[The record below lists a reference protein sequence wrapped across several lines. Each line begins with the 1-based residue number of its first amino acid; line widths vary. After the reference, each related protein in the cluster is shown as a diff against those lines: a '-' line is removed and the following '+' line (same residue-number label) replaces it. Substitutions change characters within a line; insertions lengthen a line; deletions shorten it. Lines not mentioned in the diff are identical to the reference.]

1 VVGPRSPPA
10 AASRSRGHVTEP
22 AVAVPGGSR
31 RLLRSSAVV
40 GVGTALSRV
49 TGFGRVAAIAYA
61 LGATQVTGVYAYA
74 NETPNILY
82 ELLLG
87 GILTATLLPLFV
99 RQFEQRD
106 DEATNAIATVAVV
119 ALLAATVIGVV
130 LAPWIVRVYTLQ
142 VHGPTQDQQRELA
155 TAWLRCF
162 MPQIFF
168 YGVTAIATGLLNAR
182 RRFAAAAFAPIL
194 NNLVVISLF
203 LALPR
208 ITDEPIT
215 VGRALD
221 DIGLLLFIGLGT
233 TAGIAAMAL
242 ALWPALV
249 RAGVRLRPVFAWR
262 HAAVRTMLRLS
273 GWTVGYVI
281 ANQIALW
288 VVLVLANGK
297 ASGPFVYLS
306 AYAFFQLPHGLFA
319 VSITT
324 AIQPELASA
333 YVSDNRV
340 GLRYRFARG
349 LRLIVTLMV
358 PAAAFYVALSQPIV
372 AALLQRGAFD
382 ATATARVADTL
393 LCFAVGLPAF
403 SIYLY
408 TLRGFYA
415 MQDTR
420 TPFVVNCFENALNIA
435 AALVLYPMMG
445 IPGLALAF
453 SLAYTISAV
462 LALVVMDHRL
472 HALRGRQIGSTT
484 ARVLTVAAIVAGVT
498 WGIAEQL
505 GYDTPRAA
513 LVASMVAGPVG
524 LVVGIAGLWVLRVH
538 ELGELRD
545 AFRRGAG
552 RDAVVSP

>member
-1 VVGPRSPPA
+1 M
-10 AASRSRGHVTEP
+10 TEP
-22 AVAVPGGSR
+22 AAAVPGGSR

-40 GVGTALSRV
+40 GVGTALSRI

-61 LGATQVTGVYAYA
+61 LGATKVAGVYAYA

-99 RQFEQRD
+99 KQFQDRD
-106 DEATNAIATVAVV
+106 EEATNALVTVGVV
-119 ALLAATVIGVV
+119 ALLGATVVGIL
-130 LAPWIVRVYTLQ
+130 LAPWIVRIYTLQ
-142 VHGPTQDQQRELA
+142 VSGPSAADQRELA

-162 MPQIFF
+162 MPQILF

-194 NNLVVISLF
+194 NNVVVIAIF
-203 LALPR
+203 LSLPR
-208 ITDEPIT
+208 LVSGPIT
-215 VGRALD
+215 LD
-221 DIGLLLFIGLGT
+221 RVLNDTQLLLWIGLGT

-242 ALWPALV
+242 VLWPAIV

-262 HAAVRTMLRLS
+262 HAAVRTMFRLS

-297 ASGPFVYLS
+297 SSGAFIYLS

-324 AIQPELASA
+324 AIQPEFASA
-333 YVSDNRV
+333 YVSGNLL

-358 PAAAFYVALSQPIV
+358 PAAALYVGLTQPIV

-382 ATATARVADTL
+382 ATATTRVANTL
-393 LCFAVGLPAF
+393 LMFAFGLPAF
-403 SIYLY
+403 SVYLY
-408 TLRGFYA
+408 TQRAFYA

-420 TPFVVNCFENALNIA
+420 TPFLVNCFENAANIA
-435 AALVLYPMMG
+435 GALVLYPLLG
-445 IPGLALAF
+445 LPGLALSFTIAY
-453 SLAYTISAV
+453 SLAALLT
-462 LALVVMDHRL
+462 LAIMSRRL
-472 HALRGRQIGSTT
+472 GGLRGRQVGSTF
-484 ARVLTVAAIVAGVT
+484 ARVLVVAAVVAAVTWLVANQIGYATPNEAILACAVAGTAGVV
-498 WGIAEQL
+498 
-505 GYDTPRAA
+505 
-513 LVASMVAGPVG
+513 VA
-524 LVVGIAGLWVLRVH
+524 IAGLWAMRIH
-538 ELGELRD
+538 EYTDLRD

-552 RDAVVSP
+552 RGAVVSR

>member
-1 VVGPRSPPA
+1 MTTA
-10 AASRSRGHVTEP
+10 EP
-22 AVAVPGGSR
+22 SSGGSR

-40 GVGTALSRV
+40 GVGTALSRL

-61 LGATQVTGVYAYA
+61 LGATKVSGVYAYA

-99 RQFEQRD
+99 RHFHEHD
-106 DEATNAIATVAVV
+106 EEATNAVVTVATVALLGATVLGI
-119 ALLAATVIGVV
+119 LLAPI
-130 LAPWIVRVYTLQ
+130 IVRLYTLQ
-142 VHGPTQDQQRELA
+142 VTGPTADQQRELA

-162 MPQIFF
+162 MPQILF
-168 YGVTAIATGLLNAR
+168 YGLTAIATGLLNAR

-194 NNLVVISLF
+194 NNLVVIAIF
-203 LALPR
+203 LSLPR
-208 ITDEPIT
+208 LVSGPIT
-215 VGRALD
+215 VERVLD
-221 DIGLLLFIGLGT
+221 DPQLLLWIGLGT

-242 ALWPALV
+242 ALWPAVV
-249 RAGVRLRPVFAWR
+249 RARVHLRPLFAWR
-262 HAAVRTMLRLS
+262 HAAVRTMFRLS

-297 ASGPFVYLS
+297 SSGAFVYLS

-333 YVSDNRV
+333 FVGGNLA

-349 LRLIVTLMV
+349 FRLIVTLMV
-358 PAAAFYVALSQPIV
+358 PAAALYVGLTQPIV

-382 ATATARVADTL
+382 AADTQRVADVL
-393 LCFAVGLPAF
+393 LAFAVGLPFF
-403 SIYLY
+403 STYLY
-408 TLRGFYA
+408 IQRGFYA

-420 TPFVVNCFENALNIA
+420 TPFLVNCFENAVNIVL
-435 AALVLYPMMG
+435 ALLLFDALG
-445 IPGLALAF
+445 IPGLALSFSIAYAVASLV
-453 SLAYTISAV
+453 SLAIMSR
-462 LALVVMDHRL
+462 RL
-472 HALRGRQIGSTT
+472 GGLRGRQLGSTF
-484 ARVLTVAAIVAGVT
+484 ARVIVVGAAVAGTT
-498 WGIAEQL
+498 WVVARAL
-505 GYDTPRAA
+505 GYATPTEAIAA
-513 LVASMVAGPVG
+513 CVVAGTAG
-524 LVVGIAGLWVLRVH
+524 LVVAVAGLWAMRVH
-538 ELGELRD
+538 EYQDLRD

-552 RDAVVSP
+552 RGAVVSR